1 MFKVYIV
8 DSAEVPHGSEADVER
23 EVLGDCADV
32 ELLFL
37 NCEDEFAPY
46 IEGADGIIL
55 WHHLSF
61 GAKSIA
67 RVTNRTRIIVR
78 NGVGYDNV
86 DVAAAAARSI
96 PVSNVPDY
104 GTEEVADHAITIRR
118 LVDDTVAGNW
128 EWRSALACHRIRDQ
142 VFGVVGCGRR
152 HSGSRRVFAIRIWP
166 PGTRRRSR

>member
-1 MFKVYIV
+1 MKVYIV

-37 NCEDEFAPY
+37 NSEEEFAPY

-61 GAKSIA
+61 GAKSVA

-86 DVAAAAARSI
+86 DVAAAAARNI

-104 GTEEVADHAITIRR
+104 GTEEVADHAIT
-118 LVDDTVAGNW
+118 L
-128 EWRSALACHRIRDQ
+128 ALALVRQI
-142 VFGVVGCGRR
+142 VG
-152 HSGSRRVFAIRIWP
+152 
-166 PGTRRRSR
+166 